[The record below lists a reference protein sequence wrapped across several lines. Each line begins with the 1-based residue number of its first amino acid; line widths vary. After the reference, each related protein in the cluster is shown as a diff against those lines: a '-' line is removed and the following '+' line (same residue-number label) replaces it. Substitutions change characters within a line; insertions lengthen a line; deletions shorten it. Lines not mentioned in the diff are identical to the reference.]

1 MNSSLSDL
9 VYIFDEQSVVL
20 HLDNM
25 QKLMTYHLEKLA
37 KCLMKKGNKLTID
50 NVGVYS
56 LNFSNYIKNEIRQLK
71 LSYLIIL
78 SLLQ

>member
-1 MNSSLSDL
+1 M
-9 VYIFDEQSVVL
+9 I
-20 HLDNM
+20 
-25 QKLMTYHLEKLA
+25 YHLEKLA
-37 KCLMKKGNKLTID
+37 KHLMNTVNKLTID

-71 LSYLIIL
+71 LSYLIII

>member
-1 MNSSLSDL
+1 MLKFM
-9 VYIFDEQSVVL
+9 I
-20 HLDNM
+20 
-25 QKLMTYHLEKLA
+25 YHLEKLA
-37 KCLMKKGNKLTID
+37 KHLMNRVNKLTID

-71 LSYLIIL
+71 LSYLIII